1 MKKHTQRLRDYGV
14 TIGILPTG
22 ERNSITDV
30 AGVTVGHVTLSDG
43 DIQTGVTAILPH
55 AGNLFRDK
63 VLATSH
69 VINGFGKSIG
79 TVQVEELGVIETP
92 IVLTNTLSVGLAAD
106 ALIQYML
113 EQNPEI
119 GVTTGTVNPV
129 VGECNDGF
137 LNDIRGGHVKCEH
150 VLQALSST
158 APEFEEGAVGA
169 GRGMSC
175 YGLKGGIG
183 SSSRV
188 VTADG
193 HDYTVGVLVLSNFGR
208 FEDFLLNGQPA
219 GRQIK
224 ALMESSTPQEPD
236 KGSIIIVI
244 ATDAPLSERQLKRI
258 AKRAEVGLI
267 RTGSYL
273 GHGSGDVVFAFT
285 TANRVSHFEQP
296 TVASMLVWDENQMDW
311 LFRAVGEA
319 TEEAVLNS
327 MVAADAVTG
336 RAGNARRSLSEF
348 MGKIKG

>member
-1 MKKHTQRLRDYGV
+1 MKQPTKRLRDYGL
-14 TIGILPTG
+14 TIGSLPTG
-22 ERNSITDV
+22 ERNLITDV
-30 AGVTVGHVTLSDG
+30 SGVTVGHVTLSSG

-55 AGNLFRDK
+55 PDNLFRDK

-79 TVQVEELGVIETP
+79 TIQIDELGVIETP
-92 IVLTNTLSVGLAAD
+92 IILTNTLSVGIAAD

-113 EQNPEI
+113 EHNPEI
-119 GVTTGTVNPV
+119 GVTTGTINPV

-137 LNDIRGGHVKCEH
+137 LNDIRGGHVKHEH
-150 VLQALSST
+150 VLQALSSA
-158 APEFEEGAVGA
+158 APDFSEGAVGA
-169 GRGMSC
+169 GTGMSC

-188 VTADG
+188 VTSADQ
-193 HDYTVGVLVLSNFGR
+193 DYTVGVLVLSNFGR
-208 FEDFLLNGQPA
+208 GEDLLVNGQPA
-219 GRQIK
+219 GKQIN
-224 ALMESSTPQEPD
+224 ALTESLAPQEPD

-258 AKRAEVGLI
+258 AKRADIGLI

-285 TANRVSHFEQP
+285 TANTISHFDQP
-296 TVASMLVWDENQMDW
+296 PVAPIHVWDENQIDL

-319 TEEAVLNS
+319 TEESVLNS
-327 MVAADAVTG
+327 MLAASTTVG
-336 RAGNARRSLSEF
+336 RAGNTRTSLSDYID
-348 MGKIKG
+348 KINT